1 MIFAVTGG
9 RDFQGVAMVNQ
20 VLDALKA
27 RQPDL
32 HLVHGAA
39 KGLDTLARKW
49 AERNGVPHTP
59 FPADWDQYG
68 KAAGHIRNGQMLTE
82 GKPTLVIAFPGNKGT
97 ANMVDQARRAGVRV
111 LDLRV
116 VNNG

>member
-39 KGLDTLARKW
+39 KGLDTLASEW
-49 AERNGVPHTP
+49 AARNNVPQTP

-82 GKPTLVIAFPGNKGT
+82 GNPTLVIAFPGGKGT
-97 ANMVDQARRAGVRV
+97 ANMVEQARRAGVRV
-111 LDLRV
+111 LDLRTI
-116 VNNG
+116 